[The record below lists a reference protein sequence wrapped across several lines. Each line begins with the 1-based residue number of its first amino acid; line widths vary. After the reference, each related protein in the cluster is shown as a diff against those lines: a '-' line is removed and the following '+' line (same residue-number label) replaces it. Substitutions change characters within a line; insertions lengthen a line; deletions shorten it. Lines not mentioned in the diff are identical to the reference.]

1 MNTIRTSLFI
11 SLFISFFSSQIASET
26 IEEIIIKGDWRQT
39 SADQEDSSVLVL
51 DEEIIKSQPLKH
63 FEQLS
68 YLVPN
73 LNFAASDSRA
83 RYFQIRGIGERSGYQ
98 GTPNSSVGFLIDD
111 IDYSGQGGIATTF
124 DLDQIEIYRGP
135 QGSRIGANA
144 LAGLIYIKTK
154 DPTDKFEGTSE
165 LTVGS
170 YGTKSAG
177 VAFGGP
183 LKVNND
189 LSYRLVLRKDKSN
202 GYRKNLYLNKSDTSR
217 KDETTA
223 RLKIKWNFD
232 DITSVDFLAMQVD
245 MDDPADIWTIDGS
258 LNTLSD
264 RPGMDS
270 QKTNAYGLK
279 VFRALNGFEIQSLTS
294 STDTDVVFS
303 YDADWGNPD
312 SHAPYI
318 YDYFSETLRDRSSF
332 SQEFR
337 LISDKS
343 DFLSNN
349 LMEWVVGMN
358 YLELKETNL
367 KYDDGIYGDPADPYG
382 PYASESSSSS
392 SYKSE
397 NLSFF
402 GNIDYLLSES
412 ARISLGL
419 RMEDWKS
426 KYSDSFG
433 ESFNPSNDMSG
444 GKISLIK
451 NIESE
456 SNIFIS
462 IAKGYKQGGFNLGLG
477 LGEDVSNKDLT
488 YDPEFLTNYEIGIN
502 SKLMDSKLNIETVI
516 FYSDREDQQVL
527 ISTQVDPT
535 DPNTFSFLTQ
545 NAAEGVNHGLE
556 INLDMQLTNDFNI
569 FANLGILKTEI
580 KNWESRLD
588 LEGRS
593 QAHAPERSYALGFN
607 WALKSNTY
615 LSADVTGKS
624 EFYYSD
630 SHNNKSKSYSLMN
643 INYGYEKNNWTYT
656 LWVRNVFDT
665 YYSVRGFY
673 FGNEAP
679 NFEETLYER
688 HGDPRHMGMS
698 VRYDF

>member
-11 SLFISFFSSQIASET
+11 TLFVSFFSSQIISET

-39 SADQEDSSVLVL
+39 SADQEDSSVFVL

-165 LTVGS
+165 FTIGS

-217 KDETTA
+217 KDEATA
-223 RLKIKWNFD
+223 RLKINWKFD
-232 DITSVDFLAMQVD
+232 DQTSIDFLVMQVD
-245 MDDPADIWTIDGS
+245 IDDPADIWTIDGS

-318 YDYFSETLRDRSSF
+318 YNYFSETLRDRSSF

-349 LMEWVVGMN
+349 LLEWVVGMN

-367 KYDDGIYGDPADPYG
+367 KYDDGIYGDPGDPYG
-382 PYASESSSSS
+382 PYFSESSSSS

-412 ARISLGL
+412 TRISLGL

-433 ESFNPSNDMSG
+433 ESFNPSNEMSG

-451 NIESE
+451 NIDSG

-477 LGEDVSNKDLT
+477 LGGDISINDLT

-502 SKLMDSKLNIETVI
+502 SKIMNSKLNIESVI

-545 NAAEGVNHGLE
+545 NAAEGINYGLE

-607 WALKSNTY
+607 WALQANTY

-630 SHNNKSKSYSLMN
+630 SHNNKSKSYNLMN
-643 INYGYEKNNWTYT
+643 INYGYEKNNWTYG

-679 NFEETLYER
+679 NFEDTLYER
-688 HGDPRHMGMS
+688 HGDPRHMGIS